1 MLRRSSVTRA
11 FLTHGLAMNKKTAG
25 TGSVADNRCPHRL
38 SNRASEL
45 WHRLQLFMEEQVYPA
60 EKVYVEELASASP
73 RWTVLPIIEKLKAEA
88 RQQGLWNLFLPDIS
102 GLTQLEYAHLAEIM
116 GRSPAIAPEALNCS
130 APDTGNMEVLH
141 MYGSDSQKKK
151 WLEPLLNGQIRSAF
165 CMTEPAVASSDAT
178 NMECSIVRNGDQY
191 IINGRKWWIS
201 GAGDP
206 RCKIAIVMGKTGSD
220 DLPKH
225 KHHSMILV
233 PMDTPGVHK
242 IRPLHVFG
250 YDEAPHGHFE
260 LNFENVRVPTS
271 NMILGEGRGFEIAQG
286 RLGPGRIHH
295 CMRLIGMAERALEMM
310 CKRAIS
316 RIAFGKPIA
325 MQGVVQQQIAL
336 SRTEIEQARLLTLNA
351 ADVIDKHGTKEAR
364 KEIAMIKVVA
374 PRIAQTIVDR
384 AIQVHGGAGV
394 CQDTPLP
401 VFFAYAR
408 TIRIADG
415 PDDVHLASI
424 AKQELKRYFQSSL

>member
-1 MLRRSSVTRA
+1 
-11 FLTHGLAMNKKTAG
+11 
-25 TGSVADNRCPHRL
+25 
-38 SNRASEL
+38 
-45 WHRLQLFMEEQVYPA
+45 
-60 EKVYVEELASASP
+60 
-73 RWTVLPIIEKLKAEA
+73 
-88 RQQGLWNLFLPDIS
+88 
-102 GLTQLEYAHLAEIM
+102 M

-225 KHHSMILV
+225 KRHSMILV